1 MSVLKKV
8 MYFAYLVY
16 AKSSEVNGDIMPVL
30 GPVGGE
36 RDDNNCLT
44 GAGFSWCEKTQS
56 CIRRWITPCEDN
68 YSDCNDCLKR
78 QRRGEN
84 IACPQDCDTTTVSC
98 ENDNDCGNLYFCRP
112 TTMNNDGPKECVRYS
127 KEGDSCGG
135 YTLPTYQSRCHPS
148 FECVNTM
155 GPMIADAPGR
165 CMRPCDNLS
174 VRDDYGNCNNI
185 HDNPRDNI
193 RGNPVMMPEPVLG
206 GIHCGECPPPVPCP
220 TPGPNCNYIPP
231 IEDNCGCMTG
241 CGEINCYAVDPLPM
255 PPMPTP
261 APPLPVNQMC
271 SEVMCMMYCEN
282 GFQTDENGC
291 NMCLCAEPVNQCP
304 LPTLEC
310 RNRFVCPK
318 ITEITHCSQGGI
330 YGYTTYQLSLIIQP
344 DMDIKNIYAIYGER
358 ENRLIIPPAY
368 QIDEPFN
375 TDIGGM
381 SENIIQI
388 DPDSQY
394 DSWLTIGI
402 TDGNKR
408 NLISTIGIDFKD
420 WSISE
425 GLNVDNGAIF
435 QMDPEVPLVPGDE
448 YIIGQLT
455 IPSNT
460 NARAVVNVQGR
471 YINNK
476 EGSWMEQNIVFDIQP
491 PENSNNIPEGCTL
504 WYDGCNNCAV
514 VNGNMGGCTRMM
526 CIQQDIPRCIM
537 YEAGHGH

>member
-16 AKSSEVNGDIMPVL
+16 AKSSEVNGDIMPMPTL
-30 GPVGGE
+30 RPLGGE

-44 GAGFSWCEKTQS
+44 DAGYSWCETSQS
-56 CIRRWITPCEDN
+56 CIRIWETPCEDN
-68 YSDCNDCLKR
+68 YSDCNDCLQR
-78 QRRGEN
+78 QRKGEN
-84 IACPQDCDTTTVSC
+84 IACPQDCDTTTISC
-98 ENDNDCGNLYFCRP
+98 KNDNDCGYLYFCRP
-112 TTMNNDGPKECVRYS
+112 TTMNNDGPKECVKYS

-165 CMRPCDNLS
+165 CMRPCDDLS
-174 VRDDYGNCNNI
+174 VRDDYGNCNRLLEGPI
-185 HDNPRDNI
+185 MIPEHDMYPL
-193 RGNPVMMPEPVLG
+193 P
-206 GIHCGECPPPVPCP
+206 P
-220 TPGPNCNYIPP
+220 TP
-231 IEDNCGCMTG
+231 T
-241 CGEINCYAVDPLPM
+241 L
-255 PPMPTP
+255 TP
-261 APPLPVNQMC
+261 APPPMPVNQMC

-344 DMDIKNIYAIYGER
+344 DMDIKNIYAIYGNH

-375 TDIGGM
+375 TDIGGI

-402 TDGNKR
+402 TNGNKR

-435 QMDPEVPLVPGDE
+435 QMDPEMPIVPGDE

-460 NARAVVNVQGR
+460 NARAIVNAQGR
-471 YINNK
+471 YINN
-476 EGSWMEQNIVFDIQP
+476 EGSWIEWNIEFDIQSP
-491 PENSNNIPEGCTL
+491 DNSNNIPEGCTL

-526 CIQQDIPRCIM
+526 CIRQDIPRCIM
-537 YEAGHGH
+537 YDAGHGH